1 MFRDSAILPVPVADC
16 AAFLLQ
22 KQELAPMIV
31 FSGIFLAANRTA
43 QNSATQADLR
53 GSAFAAKWFKWWHSF
68 LFWCNCVPTVWHFKS
83 ENRKSR

>member
-53 GSAFAAKWFKWWHSF
+53 GSALRQNGSSGGTVS